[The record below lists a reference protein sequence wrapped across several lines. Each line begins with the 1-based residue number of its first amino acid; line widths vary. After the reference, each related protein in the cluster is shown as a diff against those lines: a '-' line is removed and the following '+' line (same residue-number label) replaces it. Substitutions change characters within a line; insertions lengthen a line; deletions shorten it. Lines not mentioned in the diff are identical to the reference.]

1 MLRIEPLGKQHN
13 RAGFDCGSHELN
25 QYLLSTARQHL
36 TRGISRTFVLID
48 EAEPASIL
56 GFFTLASCEIRIETL
71 PAKYAKK
78 YPHRAPAAKLAR
90 LAVQTEKQR
99 QGLGTFMMVNAI
111 ERIVTVSENL
121 GVIGFFVDA
130 KDDKAQAFYKQFG
143 FIELPDHPREL
154 FLPIATLR
162 KSFEGI

>member
-1 MLRIEPLGKQHN
+1 MLRIEPLGKQHD
-13 RAGFDCGSHELN
+13 RAGFDCGSYELN

-99 QGLGTFMMVNAI
+99 QGLGTFMMVNAF
-111 ERIVTVSENL
+111 ERIVMVSENL

-130 KDDKAQAFYKQFG
+130 KDDKALAMALELIRGTKTNPAFPPNPKS
-143 FIELPDHPREL
+143 
-154 FLPIATLR
+154 ATLPN
-162 KSFEGI
+162 